1 MRDLIL
7 RSAAL
12 VAVACL
18 LGACKEYGP
27 EAGLTA
33 PPDYS
38 PRYTHVT
45 VVNERGRTKRVL
57 APEACLTP
65 DERTPAETATTKVP
79 ADPGGDRVPPGCA
92 NNYNLQRM
100 AERKRD
106 LTQGR
111 PLGPAPAA
119 PAARAAQKYLD
130 GRDTPVLGGAFRDE
144 KEPSGPPATTAVP
157 QQ

>member
-1 MRDLIL
+1 MRDFML
-7 RSAAL
+7 RPTAL
-12 VAVACL
+12 VAAVCL
-18 LGACKEYGP
+18 LAACNEYGP
-27 EAGLTA
+27 EAGLTT

-45 VVNERGRTKRVL
+45 AVSESGRAKRVL

-65 DERTPAETATTKVP
+65 DERSR
-79 ADPGGDRVPPGCA
+79 ADTGPDRLPPGCA

-111 PLGPAPAA
+111 RLGPAPAA
-119 PAARAAQKYLD
+119 PASRAAQRYLD
-130 GRDTPVLGGAFRDE
+130 GRDTPALGGAFRSDD
-144 KEPSGPPATTAVP
+144 EPSTGAATTVTP
-157 QQ
+157 QR

>member
-12 VAVACL
+12 VAAACL
-18 LGACKEYGP
+18 LSACREYGP
-27 EAGLTA
+27 ETGLAT

-38 PRYTHVT
+38 ARYTHVT
-45 VVNERGRTKRVL
+45 VMNEQGRAKRVL

-65 DERTPAETATTKVP
+65 DEQSP
-79 ADPGGDRVPPGCA
+79 ADTGEARVPPGCA

-111 PLGPAPAA
+111 RLGPAPAA
-119 PAARAAQKYLD
+119 PASRAAQRYID
-130 GRDTPVLGGAFRDE
+130 GREAPALGGAFE
-144 KEPSGPPATTAVP
+144 EAEGPAAAATTATP
-157 QQ
+157 QR

>member
-12 VAVACL
+12 VAAVCL
-18 LGACKEYGP
+18 LNACREYGP
-27 EAGLTA
+27 ESGLTT

-38 PRYTHVT
+38 PRYTYVT
-45 VVNERGRTKRVL
+45 AVNENGRTKRVL

-65 DERTPAETATTKVP
+65 DEQSP
-79 ADPGGDRVPPGCA
+79 ADTGSPRVPPGCA
-92 NNYNLQRM
+92 NAYNLQRM

-119 PAARAAQKYLD
+119 PASRAAQRYID
-130 GRDTPVLGGAFRDE
+130 GREAPTLGGAFEED
-144 KEPSGPPATTAVP
+144 KGPAISATTATP
-157 QQ
+157 QR